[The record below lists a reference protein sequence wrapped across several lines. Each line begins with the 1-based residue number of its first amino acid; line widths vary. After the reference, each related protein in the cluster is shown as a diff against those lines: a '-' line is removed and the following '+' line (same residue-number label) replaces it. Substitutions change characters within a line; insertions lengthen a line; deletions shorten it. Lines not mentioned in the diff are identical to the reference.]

1 MAGEYKNTRDLYV
14 KHAKEWVAKYAS
26 PEINQGKVKRLMEMG
41 FPEEMVT
48 NALIKSGYDEEKAL
62 ETLLTG

>member
-1 MAGEYKNTRDLYV
+1 
-14 KHAKEWVAKYAS
+14 
-26 PEINQGKVKRLMEMG
+26 MG